1 LALGCLCAVIGATP
15 TLRAQLAPLPP
26 RHDVHGCA
34 VLGGVVRGKG
44 AEVRVTVPA
53 DCGSLE
59 LVVGREARH
68 RDTANVRF
76 GEALRA
82 LPMRVVNRS
91 ATPVRADVMMRV
103 DTMYSWHGSAL
114 RPVPSNAIAF
124 FDFSVMQQPW
134 CFAPARN
141 LCGASASEWVPS
153 IAPGDSSAP
162 TRLLFI
168 PGQMGDSFRITLRIS
183 GKSAAPDV
191 PEPRTV
197 AHYEG
202 VSDASALTASPRAP
216 ARYARGLL
224 IARFDSMPS
233 RAELQRV
240 ADAIDGTLL
249 GRQRHV
255 GDRQERLYVLHVADS
270 TTKDGAGKAL
280 GRIRDAGASGA
291 GLVYPDVV
299 TRAVPA
305 RLRIPHDT
313 VPGDRSRVEMDAILH
328 RAPTAREQVFLRR
341 FVFAP
346 LGLAL
351 PPIAS
356 PGILNEM
363 GRASLHLAI
372 PRAIGGWRTA
382 ELLEE
387 WLMTLPYVDIVFID
401 ITVPCPGQASRRC
414 STSGVRPDG
423 GPR

>member
-1 LALGCLCAVIGATP
+1 M
-15 TLRAQLAPLPP
+15 LRAQLAPLPP

-34 VLGGVVRGKG
+34 VLSGVVRGDG

-53 DCGSLE
+53 GCGSLE

-68 RDTANVRF
+68 KDTANARF
-76 GEALRA
+76 SEALRA
-82 LPMRVVNRS
+82 LPMRVANRS
-91 ATPVRADVMMRV
+91 ATRVRAGVMMRL
-103 DTMYSWHGSAL
+103 DTMRAWQGSAP
-114 RPVPSNAIAF
+114 RPIPLDAIPF
-124 FDFSVMQQPW
+124 WDFRDMQQPW

-141 LCGASASEWVPS
+141 LCGSFVAAWAPS
-153 IAPGDSSAP
+153 MAPGDSSAP

-168 PGQMGDSFRITLRIS
+168 PGQMGDSFRITLQIS

-197 AHYEG
+197 AHYDE
-202 VSDASALTASPRAP
+202 VADASTLIASQHAP
-216 ARYARGLL
+216 ARYADGLL
-224 IARFDSMPS
+224 VARFDSIPT
-233 RAELQRV
+233 RGELQHV
-240 ADAIDGTLL
+240 ADAIDGTVL
-249 GRQRHV
+249 GKQRHV
-255 GDRQERLYVLHVADS
+255 GNRHERLYVFHVADS
-270 TTKDGAGKAL
+270 TTQDGAGKAL
-280 GRIRDAGASGA
+280 ARIRNAGASGA
-291 GLVYPDVV
+291 GLVYPDVA

-305 RLRIPHDT
+305 RLRIPHDS
-313 VPGDRSRVEMDAILH
+313 VPGIGSRVEMSVILH
-328 RAPTAREQVFLRR
+328 RAPTERELAFLRR
-341 FVFAP
+341 SVFAP

-356 PGILNEM
+356 PGILNEA

-372 PRAIGGWRTA
+372 PRATGGWGTA

-401 ITVPCPGQASRRC
+401 VTVPCPGQPSQRC